1 VPRGTPTPSGKFEV
15 VTVIGDAQE
24 GNAVDRSRHY
34 PIALTDAGE
43 LLSPECGRYNRMMIS
58 RDLTFVLGGAR
69 SGKSAHAEQLASASA
84 RPVTYI
90 ATARLAGDAEFA
102 ARIAHHRERRPAHW
116 PLIEAPVDL
125 AGAVA
130 SADAA
135 GHCIL
140 IDCLTLW
147 LANLLCPPDGGEP
160 TADYLARF
168 SAFEAALGA
177 AQGKVIMVSNEI
189 GLGVVPLGAATRL
202 YVDELGRLNQRI
214 AALSTQVTMMV
225 AGLPLTLKSAS

>member
-1 VPRGTPTPSGKFEV
+1 
-15 VTVIGDAQE
+15 
-24 GNAVDRSRHY
+24 
-34 PIALTDAGE
+34 
-43 LLSPECGRYNRMMIS
+43 MMIP
-58 RDLTFVLGGAR
+58 RDLTFILGGAR
-69 SGKSAHAEQLASASA
+69 SGKSVHAEQLASDSA

-90 ATARLAGDAEFA
+90 ATARLADDAEFA

-116 PLIEAPVDL
+116 QLIEAPVDL

-130 SADAA
+130 RADAPD
-135 GHCIL
+135 HCIL

-147 LANLLCPPDGGEP
+147 LANLLCPPDGTEP
-160 TADYLARF
+160 TDDYLARF

-177 AQGKVIMVSNEI
+177 AQGKVIVVSNEI

-214 AALSTQVTMMV
+214 AALSTQATMMV
-225 AGLPLTLKSAS
+225 AGLPLILKRPD

>member
-1 VPRGTPTPSGKFEV
+1 
-15 VTVIGDAQE
+15 
-24 GNAVDRSRHY
+24 
-34 PIALTDAGE
+34 
-43 LLSPECGRYNRMMIS
+43 MIP

-69 SGKSAHAEQLASASA
+69 SGKSLHAEQLASGSA

-90 ATARLAGDAEFA
+90 ATARRADDAEFA
-102 ARIAHHRERRPAHW
+102 ARIAHHRARRPAHW
-116 PLIEAPVDL
+116 QLIEASVDL

-130 SADAA
+130 QADAP

-147 LANLLCPPDGGEP
+147 LANLLCPPDGAAP
-160 TADYLARF
+160 SDDYLAR
-168 SAFEAALGA
+168 L
-177 AQGKVIMVSNEI
+177 VSNEI

-225 AGLPLTLKSAS
+225 AGLPLALKTAVR

>member
-1 VPRGTPTPSGKFEV
+1 
-15 VTVIGDAQE
+15 
-24 GNAVDRSRHY
+24 
-34 PIALTDAGE
+34 
-43 LLSPECGRYNRMMIS
+43 MIP

-69 SGKSAHAEQLASASA
+69 SGKSARAEQLASASA

-90 ATARLAGDAEFA
+90 ATARIADDEEFA

-116 PLIEAPVDL
+116 QLLEAPVDL
-125 AGAVA
+125 AGAVTR
-130 SADAA
+130 AD
-135 GHCIL
+135 GPDQCIL

-147 LANLLCPPDGGEP
+147 LANLLCPPDGTPPSG
-160 TADYLARF
+160 DYLARF
-168 SAFEAALGA
+168 AALEAALGA
-177 AQGKVIMVSNEI
+177 AAGKVIIVSNEI

-225 AGLPLTLKSAS
+225 AGLPLALKTAGRQ